1 MKEQFDKAKNFVKDH
16 KEEIILGTIAVA
28 SIGFIAAVM
37 VWNKNETEVLDATE
51 VSADTPVSDSISELT
66 EE

>member
-28 SIGFIAAVM
+28 SIGFIAAAM

>member
-28 SIGFIAAVM
+28 SIGFIAAAT

>member
-28 SIGFIAAVM
+28 SIGFIAAVT

-51 VSADTPVSDSISELT
+51 VSADTPVFDSISEST

>member
-28 SIGFIAAVM
+28 SIGFIAAAM
-37 VWNKNETEVLDATE
+37 VWNENETEVLDATE
-51 VSADTPVSDSISELT
+51 VSADTPVFDSISEST

>member
-28 SIGFIAAVM
+28 SIGFITAAT

-51 VSADTPVSDSISELT
+51 VSADTPVSDSISEST